1 MIHYRDMTFC
11 IAYGDTCDNA
21 HCQRAV
27 TDKVASDAK
36 AWAERSG
43 LDTVPMS
50 IADLSKGCPD
60 IVPASLPNTVKVSR

>member
-11 IAYGDTCDNA
+11 IAYGDTCANA
-21 HCQRAV
+21 HCQSAV
-27 TDKVASDAK
+27 TNKVAADAK